1 MLRYL
6 TVCQNAINM
15 KQLKDKQDENIRY
28 QTELLAMILNN
39 DKVYINAIDV
49 IRADMFTDSRRLIFD
64 TYVKMINES
73 RHPDAV
79 SISTFSNV
87 PLEEV
92 LKIATYYSGTAL
104 KTDALLYELF
114 DHMAKSKLVKMSANV
129 SQQVQAGTKY
139 EDIITIVNDTLR
151 KLELGNS
158 SSVINMEMGV
168 QSLLEIINN
177 NRKETS
183 EITGIPTGFSMLDK
197 HMGGL
202 QPTDLI
208 ILAGEISHGK
218 TALALSIMFN
228 AAVKYK
234 KRCGIISHEMSPEQL
249 MSRFAAY
256 TTHISAKTML
266 IEKLSDHQMKV
277 FADNI
282 DKLIRANIFIQDYI
296 KRELSDTLAAV
307 RLMVMQQHVNF
318 VVIENAGNI
327 NVKGKYGDE
336 ERTAEISKS
345 CKALALELKI
355 PIILISHLA
364 RERDGKKVQPDIH
377 RLKHSGQLEQDADVV
392 LFIYRAELHGLSQ
405 FDCDKSIPTKGRA
418 KLYFGKGRNYGT
430 AVSYPEFLEE
440 LVYFKDFEQS
450 AVEEWN
456 FKHNKLFDEP
466 DIQRDNDTVF

>member
-1 MLRYL
+1 
-6 TVCQNAINM
+6 M
-15 KQLKDKQDENIRY
+15 KQLKDKQDENIKY

-39 DKVYINAIDV
+39 DSVYIKSIDV
-49 IRADMFTDSRRLIFD
+49 IRSDMFTDTRRIIFD
-64 TYVKMINES
+64 TYVKMIQES
-73 RHPDAV
+73 KHPDSV
-79 SISTFSNV
+79 SISTHSNV

-92 LKIATYYSGTAL
+92 LKIATTYSGTPMRL
-104 KTDALLYELF
+104 DALLYELF
-114 DHMAKSKLVKMSANV
+114 DYMAKSKLMQLGSNI
-129 SQQVQAGTKY
+129 SQQVQAGSKY
-139 EDIITIVNDTLR
+139 EDIISIVNDTLR

-158 SSVINMEMGV
+158 SQVITMEQGV
-168 QSLLEIINN
+168 QSLLTIINN
-177 NRKETS
+177 NRKDNA
-183 EITGIPTGFSMLDK
+183 EITGTPTGFEMLDK

-218 TALALSIMFN
+218 TALALSMMYN
-228 AAVKYK
+228 SAVLYG

-256 TTHISAKTML
+256 TTHISAKQML
-266 IEKLSDHQMKV
+266 ISKLTDEQVTIFSERIGTLVK
-277 FADNI
+277 
-282 DKLIRANIFIQDYI
+282 ANIFIQDYI

-307 RLMVMQQHVNF
+307 RLMVMQHKINY

-327 NVKGKYGDE
+327 NVKGKFGDE

-345 CKALALELKI
+345 CKSLALELKI

-392 LFIYRAELHGLSQ
+392 LFIYRPELHG
-405 FDCDKSIPTKGRA
+405 FDVFECDKSIPAKGRA

-440 LVYFKDFEQS
+440 LVLFRDFKQTAHKAYVIPSKLDF
-450 AVEEWN
+450 
-456 FKHNKLFDEP
+456 
-466 DIQRDNDTVF
+466 

>member
-1 MLRYL
+1 
-6 TVCQNAINM
+6 M
-15 KQLKDKQDENIRY
+15 KQLKDKQDENVRY

-39 DKVYINAIDV
+39 DSMYINNIDT
-49 IRADMFTDSRRLIFD
+49 IRADMFTDVRRIIFD
-64 TYVKMINES
+64 TYVKIINDS

-79 SISTFSNV
+79 LISTVSNV

-92 LKIATYYSGTAL
+92 LKIATFYSGTSMRV
-104 KTDALLYELF
+104 DALIYELF
-114 DHMAKSKLVKMSANV
+114 DHMAKTKLVQMSSNV
-129 SQQVQAGTKY
+129 SQQVTAGTKY
-139 EDIITIVNDTLR
+139 EDIINIVNETLR

-158 SSVINMEMGV
+158 ASVITMEQGV
-168 QSLLEIINN
+168 NALFEIINN
-177 NRKETS
+177 NRKEKAD
-183 EITGIPTGFSMLDK
+183 ITGTPTGFEMIDK

-218 TALALSIMFN
+218 TALALSMMYN
-228 AAVKYK
+228 SAVVYG

-256 TTHISAKTML
+256 TTHISAKQIL
-266 IEKLSDHQMKV
+266 IEKLSDDQVRV
-277 FADNI
+277 FCEKI
-282 DKLIRANIFIQDYI
+282 SKLIKANIFIQDYI

-307 RLMVMQQHVNF
+307 RLMVMQHKVNY

-327 NVKGKYGDE
+327 NVKGKFGDE

-392 LFIYRAELHGLSQ
+392 LFIYRAELHGHTEFPDESRL
-405 FDCDKSIPTKGRA
+405 PTRGRA
-418 KLYFGKGRNYGT
+418 KLYLGKGRNYGT
-430 AVSYPEFLEE
+430 AISYPEFLEE
-440 LVYFKDFEQS
+440 LVLFRDFNDN
-450 AVEEWN
+450 N
-456 FKHNKLFDEP
+456 FNPF
-466 DIQRDNDTVF
+466 

>member
-1 MLRYL
+1 
-6 TVCQNAINM
+6 M
-15 KQLKDKQDENIRY
+15 KQLKDKQDENVRY

-39 DKVYINAIDV
+39 DSMYINNIDT
-49 IRADMFTDSRRLIFD
+49 IRADMFTDVRRIIFD
-64 TYVKMINES
+64 TYVKIINDS

-79 SISTFSNV
+79 LISTVSNV

-92 LKIATYYSGTAL
+92 LKIATFYSGTSMRV
-104 KTDALLYELF
+104 DALIYELF
-114 DHMAKSKLVKMSANV
+114 DHMAKTKLVQMSSNI
-129 SQQVQAGTKY
+129 SQQVTAGTKY
-139 EDIITIVNDTLR
+139 EDIINIVNETLR

-158 SSVINMEMGV
+158 ASVITMEQGV
-168 QSLLEIINN
+168 NALFEIINN
-177 NRKETS
+177 NRKEKAD
-183 EITGIPTGFSMLDK
+183 ITGTPTGFEMIDK

-218 TALALSIMFN
+218 TALALSMMYN
-228 AAVKYK
+228 SAVVYG

-256 TTHISAKTML
+256 TTHISAKQIL
-266 IEKLSDHQMKV
+266 IEKLSDDQVRV
-277 FADNI
+277 FCEKI
-282 DKLIRANIFIQDYI
+282 SKLIKANIFIQDYI

-307 RLMVMQQHVNF
+307 RLMVMQHKVNY

-327 NVKGKYGDE
+327 NVKGKFGDE

-392 LFIYRAELHGLSQ
+392 LFIYRAELHGHTEFPDESRL
-405 FDCDKSIPTKGRA
+405 PTRGRA
-418 KLYFGKGRNYGT
+418 KLYLGKGRNYGT
-430 AVSYPEFLEE
+430 AISYPEFLEE
-440 LVYFKDFEQS
+440 LVLFRDFNDN
-450 AVEEWN
+450 N
-456 FKHNKLFDEP
+456 FNPF
-466 DIQRDNDTVF
+466 